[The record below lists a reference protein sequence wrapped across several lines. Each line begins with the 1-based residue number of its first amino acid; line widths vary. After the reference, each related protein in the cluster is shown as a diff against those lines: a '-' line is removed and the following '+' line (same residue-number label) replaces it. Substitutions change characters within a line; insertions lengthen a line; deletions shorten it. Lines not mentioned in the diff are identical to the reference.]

1 MCPPILNRAKF
12 AMEGVSMAMSA
23 DEIRDKIK
31 GSIANITYIDPERID
46 DSTSYED
53 DLALDS
59 LSILEIVVDVEY
71 QFQIKVPEEELSA
84 IRTIRDTVNT
94 VQKYLCAEVV

>member
-1 MCPPILNRAKF
+1 
-12 AMEGVSMAMSA
+12 MAMSC
-23 DEIRDKIK
+23 EQIREKIK
-31 GSIANITYIDPERID
+31 RSIASVTYLDPEKID
-46 DSTSYED
+46 DSASYKD
-53 DLALDS
+53 DLAIDS

-84 IRTIRDTVNT
+84 IRTVSDTINT

>member
-1 MCPPILNRAKF
+1 M
-12 AMEGVSMAMSA
+12 SMSA
-23 DEIRDKIK
+23 EEIRNKINR
-31 GSIANITYIDPERID
+31 SIASITYIDPEELD
-46 DSTSYED
+46 DTASYKD

-71 QFQIKVPEEELSA
+71 QFQIKVPEDELSA
-84 IRTIRDTVNT
+84 IRTISDTVNT

>member
-1 MCPPILNRAKF
+1 
-12 AMEGVSMAMSA
+12 MSA
-23 DEIRDKIK
+23 EEILGRIK
-31 GSIANITYIDPERID
+31 KSIASITFIDPEKID
-46 DSTSYED
+46 GSASYED
-53 DLALDS
+53 DLAIDS

-84 IRTIRDTVNT
+84 IRTVGDTVST

>member
-1 MCPPILNRAKF
+1 
-12 AMEGVSMAMSA
+12 MAMNA
-23 DEIRDKIK
+23 DEIRDRIK
-31 GSIANITYIDPERID
+31 NSIATITYIDPDKIGD
-46 DSTSYED
+46 FASYKD
-53 DLALDS
+53 DLAIDS

-84 IRTIRDTVNT
+84 IRTISDTVNT

>member
-1 MCPPILNRAKF
+1 M
-12 AMEGVSMAMSA
+12 SMSI
-23 DEIRDKIK
+23 DEIRDRINR
-31 GSIANITYIDPERID
+31 SIVSITCIDPAKLD
-46 DSTSYED
+46 DSASYKD

-71 QFQIKVPEEELSA
+71 QFQIRVPEEELSA
-84 IRTIRDTVNT
+84 IRTISDTVNT

>member
-1 MCPPILNRAKF
+1 
-12 AMEGVSMAMSA
+12 MAMSA
-23 DEIRDKIK
+23 DEIRDRIK
-31 GSIANITYIDPERID
+31 RSIANITCIDPERID
-46 DSTSYED
+46 DSTSYEA

-71 QFQIKVPEEELSA
+71 QFQIKVPEEELSV
-84 IRTIRDTVNT
+84 IRTIGETVNT

>member
-1 MCPPILNRAKF
+1 MYPHFLNIDSSE
-12 AMEGVSMAMSA
+12 EGDFMAMSA

-31 GSIANITYIDPERID
+31 RSIASITFIDPGKFD
-46 DSTSYED
+46 DFTSYED
-53 DLALDS
+53 DLAIDS

-84 IRTIRDTVNT
+84 IRTIGDTVKT
-94 VQKYLCAEVV
+94 VQKYLCVEVV

>member
-1 MCPPILNRAKF
+1 
-12 AMEGVSMAMSA
+12 MAMSA
-23 DEIRDKIK
+23 DEIRERIK
-31 GSIANITYIDPERID
+31 RSIANITCIDPEKIN
-46 DSTSYED
+46 DSASFED
-53 DLALDS
+53 DLAIDS

-84 IRTIRDTVNT
+84 IRTIGDTVNT

>member
-1 MCPPILNRAKF
+1 M
-12 AMEGVSMAMSA
+12 SMSI
-23 DEIRDKIK
+23 DEIRDRINR
-31 GSIANITYIDPERID
+31 SIVSITCIDPAKLD
-46 DSTSYED
+46 DSASYKD

-71 QFQIKVPEEELSA
+71 QFQIKVPEEELA
-84 IRTIRDTVNT
+84 EIRTISDTVNT